1 MDSPG
6 LSFEVGIESAK
17 DDTGVNRSF
26 GMETTRMPAIERNKG
41 SPEGHRVVQHGGIG
55 IALIGLAVLE
65 NG

>member
-26 GMETTRMPAIERNKG
+26 GMETTKMPAIERNEG

>member
-1 MDSPG
+1 MPFSVVP
-6 LSFEVGIESAK
+6 LEVGIDSAK

-26 GMETTRMPAIERNKG
+26 GMETTKMPAIERNEG